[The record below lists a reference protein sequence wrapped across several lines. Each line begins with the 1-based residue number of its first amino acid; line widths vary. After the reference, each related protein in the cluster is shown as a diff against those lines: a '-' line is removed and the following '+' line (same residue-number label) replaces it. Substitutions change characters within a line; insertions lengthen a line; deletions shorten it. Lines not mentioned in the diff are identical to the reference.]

1 MNRGMLLVIVALAAG
16 GTGWW
21 LFGRGTAGDET
32 ATVHVEWR
40 GSHRGEAALPGRVAW
55 CPVTRTATL
64 SAMSNDTGLMV
75 NLLEADSLSATPH
88 PVIAPGVEGQVPHPS
103 AIAAIRWASDST
115 GIYGFRSI
123 SGLVNVTHVGDRVS
137 GSLDIRM
144 RAPVGFDTLVVRADF
159 RGLPVV
165 ASAVACP

>member
-1 MNRGMLLVIVALAAG
+1 VILVVVALVAA

-21 LFGRGTAGDET
+21 LFGRGDDSDRAPS
-32 ATVHVEWR
+32 VHVEWL
-40 GSHRGEAALPGRVAW
+40 GSHRGETALPGRIAW

-75 NLLEADSLSATPH
+75 NLLEADSLSATAH
-88 PVIAPGVEGQVPHPS
+88 PVISPEARDQAPHPS
-103 AIAAIRWASDST
+103 ATAAIRWASDST
-115 GIYGFRSI
+115 GIYGFRSV
-123 SGLVNVTHVGDRVS
+123 SGLVNLTEVGDRVS

-159 RGLPVV
+159 RDLPVV
-165 ASAVACP
+165 TSAVGCP